1 MDNSVVKLPV
11 YSKLAQVLLGIIA
24 FFYILYIGQGIIIPL
39 VFATI
44 LAILLNPVVNYLT
57 RKKINRVL
65 AILLAITGAII
76 LIGGLGYFIVSQ
88 ATMFSETLP
97 QLKEKVL
104 SLFQDLIVWVSQT
117 FNVSTQKTGEWIAKL
132 KTEGM
137 STGTTV
143 IGQTLLTFGG
153 IVVLLLLLPVY
164 IFFILFYKPHLL
176 EFIARLF
183 QREKHTVVA
192 EVLVE
197 TRTLIQSYLI
207 GLLLEAAIVATLNSV
222 GLLILGVQYAILI
235 GIIGAL
241 LNVIPYIGGLIAIA
255 IPMIIALATQS
266 PATAFWVLVTYLIV
280 QFIDN
285 NFIVPRIVASKV
297 KINGLV
303 SIIVVF
309 IGGTLWGISG
319 MFLAIPLTAIIK
331 VVFDRIEP
339 LTPFGFLLGDTLP
352 EIGKVSFNFKIPVI
366 KKKKTIIK

>member
-1 MDNSVVKLPV
+1 M
-11 YSKLAQVLLGIIA
+11 GIIA
-24 FFYILYIGQGIIIPL
+24 FFYILYIGQDIIVPI

-57 RKKINRVL
+57 RKRINRVA
-65 AILLAITGAII
+65 AILLALTAAII
-76 LIGGLGYFIVSQ
+76 FIGALGYFIGSQ
-88 ATMFSETLP
+88 ASLFTETFP
-97 QLKEKVL
+97 QLKEKIL
-104 SLFQDLIVWVSQT
+104 TIFQDLIVWISET
-117 FNVSTQKTGEWIAKL
+117 FNLSTAKTNEWIAKL

-137 STGTTV
+137 STGTSV

-153 IVVLLLLLPVY
+153 ILVLLLLLPVY

-183 QREKHTVVA
+183 QREKHSVVA

-197 TRTLIQSYLI
+197 TRSLIQSYLV
-207 GLLLEAAIVATLNSV
+207 GLLLEAAIVAALNSA

-241 LNVIPYIGGLIAIA
+241 LNIIPYIGGLVAIA

-266 PATAFWVLVTYLIV
+266 PVTALWVMVAYLIV

-285 NFIVPRIVASKV
+285 NFIVPRVVASKV

-309 IGGTLWGISG
+309 IGGALWGFAG

-331 VVFDRIEP
+331 VVFDRIDP
-339 LTPFGFLLGDTLP
+339 LKPFGFLLGD
-352 EIGKVSFNFKIPVI
+352 IQSGAGKAIFNFKIPV
-366 KKKKTIIK
+366 KKKKKVIVN